1 LATALDIKKPCIGGM
16 LKNSSATS
24 FFILVPFPIEIDLL
38 RKSAFSV
45 GDELI
50 TLSKI
55 SRPPAP

>member
-1 LATALDIKKPCIGGM
+1 VATPFLIDV
-16 LKNSSATS
+16 S
-24 FFILVPFPIEIDLL
+24 FHIEIDLL